1 MELKTL
7 FQLMDRF
14 SRSDLSTLEWHQ
26 GEDAVVLKREMTA
39 AVPATVPAVQ
49 TLVPS
54 PSVASAEDDAELVT
68 APMVGTYY
76 AASSPDEAP
85 FVTVGQKV
93 SKGDVL
99 CIIEAMKMMS
109 EITAQYDGVV
119 VEILAENGQ
128 AVGFGA
134 PLLRLR
140 RA

>member
-1 MELKTL
+1 MELETL

-14 SRSDLSTLEWHQ
+14 SRSDLSALEWRQ

-39 AVPATVPAVQ
+39 APAAVPAVQ
-49 TLVPS
+49 A
-54 PSVASAEDDAELVT
+54 SVTSSNAAPAEDDAELVT

-76 AASSPDEAP
+76 AAASPDEAP
-85 FVTVGQKV
+85 FVKVGQKV
-93 SKGDVL
+93 NKGDVL

-119 VEILAENGQ
+119 AEILAENGQ

>member
-1 MELKTL
+1 MELETL

-14 SRSDLSTLEWHQ
+14 SRSDLSALEWRQ

-39 AVPATVPAVQ
+39 APAAVPAVQ
-49 TLVPS
+49 ASVPS
-54 PSVASAEDDAELVT
+54 SNAAPAEDDAELVT

-76 AASSPDEAP
+76 AAASPDEAP
-85 FVTVGQKV
+85 FVKVGQKV
-93 SKGDVL
+93 NKGDVL

-119 VEILAENGQ
+119 AEILAENGQ

-134 PLLRLR
+134 PLRRLR

>member
-1 MELKTL
+1 MELETL

-14 SRSDLSTLEWHQ
+14 SRSDLSALEWRQ
-26 GEDAVVLKREMTA
+26 GEDAVVLKRERTAAPA
-39 AVPATVPAVQ
+39 AVPAVQ
-49 TLVPS
+49 ASVPS
-54 PSVASAEDDAELVT
+54 SNAAPAEDDAELVT

-76 AASSPDEAP
+76 AAASPDEAP
-85 FVTVGQKV
+85 FVKVGPKV
-93 SKGDVL
+93 NKGDVL

-119 VEILAENGQ
+119 AEILAENGQ

>member
-1 MELKTL
+1 MELETL

-14 SRSDLSTLEWHQ
+14 SRSDLSALEWRQ

-39 AVPATVPAVQ
+39 APAAVPAVQ
-49 TLVPS
+49 ASVPS
-54 PSVASAEDDAELVT
+54 SNAAPAEDDAELVT

-76 AASSPDEAP
+76 AAASPDEAP
-85 FVTVGQKV
+85 FVKVGQKV
-93 SKGDVL
+93 NKGDVL
-99 CIIEAMKMMS
+99 CIIETMKMMS

-119 VEILAENGQ
+119 AEILAENGQ

>member
-7 FQLMDRF
+7 FQLMDHF

-54 PSVASAEDDAELVT
+54 PSAASAEENAELVT

>member
-1 MELKTL
+1 MELETL

-14 SRSDLSTLEWHQ
+14 SRSDLSALEWRQ

-39 AVPATVPAVQ
+39 APAAVPAVQ
-49 TLVPS
+49 ASAPS
-54 PSVASAEDDAELVT
+54 SNAATAEDDAELVT

-76 AASSPDEAP
+76 AAASPDEAP
-85 FVTVGQKV
+85 FVKVGQKV
-93 SKGDVL
+93 NKGDVL

-119 VEILAENGQ
+119 AEILAENGQ

>member
-1 MELKTL
+1 MELETL

-14 SRSDLSTLEWHQ
+14 SRSDLSALEWRQ

-39 AVPATVPAVQ
+39 APAAVPAVQ
-49 TLVPS
+49 ASAPS
-54 PSVASAEDDAELVT
+54 SNAAPAEDDAELVT

-76 AASSPDEAP
+76 AAASPDEAP
-85 FVTVGQKV
+85 FVKVGQKV
-93 SKGDVL
+93 NKGDVL

-109 EITAQYDGVV
+109 EITAQDDGVV
-119 VEILAENGQ
+119 AEILAENGQ

>member
-54 PSVASAEDDAELVT
+54 PSAASAEDDAELVT

-76 AASSPDEAP
+76 VASSPDEAP

>member
-1 MELKTL
+1 MELETL

-14 SRSDLSTLEWHQ
+14 SRSDLSALEWRQ

-39 AVPATVPAVQ
+39 APAAVPAVQ
-49 TLVPS
+49 ASAPS
-54 PSVASAEDDAELVT
+54 SNAAPAEDDAELVT

-76 AASSPDEAP
+76 AAASPDEAP
-85 FVTVGQKV
+85 FVKVGQKV
-93 SKGDVL
+93 NKGDVL
-99 CIIEAMKMMS
+99 CILEAMKMMS

-119 VEILAENGQ
+119 AEILAENGQ

>member
-1 MELKTL
+1 MELETL

-14 SRSDLSTLEWHQ
+14 SRSDLSALEWRQ

-39 AVPATVPAVQ
+39 APAAVPAVQ
-49 TLVPS
+49 ASVPS
-54 PSVASAEDDAELVT
+54 SNAAPAEDDAELVT

-76 AASSPDEAP
+76 AAASPDEAP
-85 FVTVGQKV
+85 FVKVGQKV
-93 SKGDVL
+93 NKGDVL

-119 VEILAENGQ
+119 AEILAENGQ

>member
-1 MELKTL
+1 MELETL

-14 SRSDLSTLEWHQ
+14 SRSDLSALEWRQ

-39 AVPATVPAVQ
+39 APAAVPAVQ
-49 TLVPS
+49 ASVPS
-54 PSVASAEDDAELVT
+54 SNAAPAEDDAELVT

-76 AASSPDEAP
+76 AAASPDEAP
-85 FVTVGQKV
+85 FVKVGQKV
-93 SKGDVL
+93 NKGDVL

-119 VEILAENGQ
+119 AEIRAENGQ

>member
-1 MELKTL
+1 MELETL

-14 SRSDLSTLEWHQ
+14 SRSDLSALEWRQ

-39 AVPATVPAVQ
+39 APAAVPAVQ
-49 TLVPS
+49 ASAPS
-54 PSVASAEDDAELVT
+54 SNAAPAEDDAELVT

-76 AASSPDEAP
+76 AAASPDEAP
-85 FVTVGQKV
+85 FVKVGQKV
-93 SKGDVL
+93 NKGDVL

-119 VEILAENGQ
+119 AEILAENGQ
-128 AVGFGA
+128 TVGFGA

>member
-1 MELKTL
+1 MELETL

-14 SRSDLSTLEWHQ
+14 SRSDLSALEWRQ

-39 AVPATVPAVQ
+39 APAAVPAVQ
-49 TLVPS
+49 ASVPS
-54 PSVASAEDDAELVT
+54 SNAAPAEDDAELVT
-68 APMVGTYY
+68 APIVGTYY
-76 AASSPDEAP
+76 AAASPDEAP
-85 FVTVGQKV
+85 FVKVGQKV
-93 SKGDVL
+93 NKGDVL

-119 VEILAENGQ
+119 AEILAENGQ

>member
-1 MELKTL
+1 MELETL

-14 SRSDLSTLEWHQ
+14 SRSDLSALEWRH

-39 AVPATVPAVQ
+39 APAAVPAVQ
-49 TLVPS
+49 ASVPS
-54 PSVASAEDDAELVT
+54 SNAAPAEDDAELVT

-76 AASSPDEAP
+76 AAASPDEAP
-85 FVTVGQKV
+85 FVKVGQKV
-93 SKGDVL
+93 NKGDVL

-119 VEILAENGQ
+119 AEILAENGQ

>member
-26 GEDAVVLKREMTA
+26 GEDAVVLKREMAA
-39 AVPATVPAVQ
+39 AVPATVPVVQ

-54 PSVASAEDDAELVT
+54 PSAASAEDDAELVT

>member
-1 MELKTL
+1 MELETL

-14 SRSDLSTLEWHQ
+14 SRSDLSALEWRQ

-39 AVPATVPAVQ
+39 APAAVPAVQ
-49 TLVPS
+49 ASVPS
-54 PSVASAEDDAELVT
+54 SNAAPAEDDSELVT

-76 AASSPDEAP
+76 AAASPDEAP
-85 FVTVGQKV
+85 FVKVGQKV
-93 SKGDVL
+93 NKGDVL

-119 VEILAENGQ
+119 AEILAENGQ

>member
-1 MELKTL
+1 MELETL

-14 SRSDLSTLEWHQ
+14 SRSDLSALEWRQ

-39 AVPATVPAVQ
+39 APAAVPAVQ
-49 TLVPS
+49 ASAPS
-54 PSVASAEDDAELVT
+54 SNAAPAEDDAELVT
-68 APMVGTYY
+68 APMVGNYY
-76 AASSPDEAP
+76 AAASPDEAP
-85 FVTVGQKV
+85 FEKVGQKV
-93 SKGDVL
+93 NKGDVL

-119 VEILAENGQ
+119 AEILAENGQ

>member
-54 PSVASAEDDAELVT
+54 PSAASAEDDAELVT

-109 EITAQYDGVV
+109 EVAAPCDC
-119 VEILAENGQ
+119 EILQVLKSNGDL
-128 AVGFGA
+128 AAYGETLF
-134 PLLRLR
+134 RY
-140 RA
+140 RAC

>member
-54 PSVASAEDDAELVT
+54 PSAASAEDDAELVT

-119 VEILAENGQ
+119 VEILAENG
-128 AVGFGA
+128 
-134 PLLRLR
+134 
-140 RA
+140 

>member
-1 MELKTL
+1 MELETL

-14 SRSDLSTLEWHQ
+14 SRSDLSALEWRQ

-39 AVPATVPAVQ
+39 APAAVSAVQ
-49 TLVPS
+49 ASAPS
-54 PSVASAEDDAELVT
+54 SNAAPAEDDAELVT

-76 AASSPDEAP
+76 AAASPDEAP
-85 FVTVGQKV
+85 FVKVGQKV
-93 SKGDVL
+93 NKGDVL

-119 VEILAENGQ
+119 AEILAENGQ

>member
-1 MELKTL
+1 MELETL

-14 SRSDLSTLEWHQ
+14 SRSDLSALEWRQ

-39 AVPATVPAVQ
+39 APAAVPAVQ
-49 TLVPS
+49 ASVPS
-54 PSVASAEDDAELVT
+54 SNAAPAEDDAELVT

-76 AASSPDEAP
+76 AAASPDEAP
-85 FVTVGQKV
+85 FVKVGQKV
-93 SKGDVL
+93 NKGDVL

-119 VEILAENGQ
+119 AEILAENGQ
-128 AVGFGA
+128 AVVFGA

>member
-1 MELKTL
+1 MELETL

-14 SRSDLSTLEWHQ
+14 SRSDLSALEWRQ

-39 AVPATVPAVQ
+39 APAAVPAVQ
-49 TLVPS
+49 ASVPS
-54 PSVASAEDDAELVT
+54 SNAAPAEDDAELVT

-76 AASSPDEAP
+76 AAASPNEAP
-85 FVTVGQKV
+85 FVKVGQKV
-93 SKGDVL
+93 NKGDVL

-119 VEILAENGQ
+119 AEILAENGQ

>member
-7 FQLMDRF
+7 FQLMERF

-26 GEDAVVLKREMTA
+26 GGDAVVLKREMTA

-54 PSVASAEDDAELVT
+54 PSAASAEENAELVT

-119 VEILAENGQ
+119 VEILAENGH

>member
-54 PSVASAEDDAELVT
+54 PGAASAEENAELVT

>member
-1 MELKTL
+1 MDLETL

-14 SRSDLSTLEWHQ
+14 SRSDLSALEWRQ

-39 AVPATVPAVQ
+39 APAAVPAVQ
-49 TLVPS
+49 ASVPS
-54 PSVASAEDDAELVT
+54 SNAAPAEDDAELVT

-76 AASSPDEAP
+76 AAASPDEAP
-85 FVTVGQKV
+85 FVKVGQKV
-93 SKGDVL
+93 NKGDVL

-119 VEILAENGQ
+119 AEILAENGQ

>member
-1 MELKTL
+1 MELETL

-14 SRSDLSTLEWHQ
+14 SRSDLSALEWRQ

-39 AVPATVPAVQ
+39 APAAVPAVQ
-49 TLVPS
+49 ASAPS
-54 PSVASAEDDAELVT
+54 SNAAPAEDDAELVT

-76 AASSPDEAP
+76 AAASPDEAP
-85 FVTVGQKV
+85 SVKVGQKV
-93 SKGDVL
+93 NKGDVL
-99 CIIEAMKMMS
+99 CIIEATKMMS

-119 VEILAENGQ
+119 AEILAENGQ

>member
-54 PSVASAEDDAELVT
+54 PSAASAEDDAELVT

-85 FVTVGQKV
+85 CVTVGQKV

>member
-7 FQLMDRF
+7 FQLMERF

-26 GEDAVVLKREMTA
+26 GGDAVVLKREMTA

-54 PSVASAEDDAELVT
+54 PSAASAEENAELVT

-85 FVTVGQKV
+85 FVTVGRKV

-119 VEILAENGQ
+119 VEILAENGH

>member
-1 MELKTL
+1 MELETL

-14 SRSDLSTLEWHQ
+14 SRSDLSALEWRQ

-39 AVPATVPAVQ
+39 APAAVPAVQ
-49 TLVPS
+49 ASVPS
-54 PSVASAEDDAELVT
+54 SNAAPAEDGAELVT

-76 AASSPDEAP
+76 AAASPDEAP
-85 FVTVGQKV
+85 FVKVGQKV
-93 SKGDVL
+93 NKGDVL

-119 VEILAENGQ
+119 AEILAENGQ

>member
-1 MELKTL
+1 MELETL

-14 SRSDLSTLEWHQ
+14 SRSDLSALEWRQ

-39 AVPATVPAVQ
+39 APAAVPAVQ
-49 TLVPS
+49 ASVPS
-54 PSVASAEDDAELVT
+54 SNAAPAEDDAELVT

-76 AASSPDEAP
+76 AAASPDEAP
-85 FVTVGQKV
+85 FVKVGQKV
-93 SKGDVL
+93 NKGDVL

-109 EITAQYDGVV
+109 EINAQYDGVV
-119 VEILAENGQ
+119 AEILAENGQ